1 MFILNIS
8 VCVRPK
14 TNNRY
19 RLRHLEIELKRPDEV
34 GNKDT
39 FDYSELQ
46 QQRQDDITD
55 SKKGLLP

>member
-1 MFILNIS
+1 MCLS
-8 VCVRPK
+8 CVSASVRPK

-19 RLRHLEIELKRPDEV
+19 RLRRLEIESKRRDEV
-34 GNKDT
+34 GFKDT
-39 FDYSELQ
+39 FDYSEPQ